1 MHYHLTFLLVALLS
15 SCATTTFYHAGQP
28 VARFQGD
35 MDGAAYSRAA
45 DGSISWTAARVDHSP
60 ATIAGGN
67 AISKGVMTTGTAIA
81 TSGIPALIK

>member
-1 MHYHLTFLLVALLS
+1 MPHHLTLLLVSILS
-15 SCATTTFYHAGQP
+15 SCATTTFYHAGLP

-35 MDGAAYSRAA
+35 MAVAAYSRTP
-45 DGSISWTAARVDHSP
+45 DGAISWKAGLTTHST

-67 AISKGVMTTGTAIA
+67 AVSKGVMTTGTAIA